1 MCQSQVLYNDLC
13 LKQVFRDSID
23 CTNTHY
29 SVCICSVT
37 PQISAAFM
45 PAKDKL
51 YDKEGLAGLV
61 LNCSADSWH
70 IMRFLQPLSGYSTT
84 HLLYSPLIFLP
95 SRLQQVWLFPHR
107 FGIWDSD
114 RQMEAWDVSHVTV
127 QRPAALEQASVTS
140 HHTKH
145 TLLSS
150 CTLPNMPPPHQLHLY
165 QPAFFILSKWQQLM
179 PLRKPP
185 RQQRKTT

>member
-1 MCQSQVLYNDLC
+1 MCPSQVLFNDLC
-13 LKQVFRDSID
+13 FKQVFRDSTD

-45 PAKDKL
+45 PAQDKL

-70 IMRFLQPLSGYSTT
+70 IMRFLQPLSGCYQLDPATTVLSTDISSLSPAT
-84 HLLYSPLIFLP
+84 SLVIPSSVWNLTLWETNGSVRSLPCYRPEACSSGTSLCHLTPRQAHTAIILYSVKYAAT
-95 SRLQQVWLFPHR
+95 S
-107 FGIWDSD
+107 
-114 RQMEAWDVSHVTV
+114 
-127 QRPAALEQASVTS
+127 PAALVSASIF
-140 HHTKH
+140 
-145 TLLSS
+145 
-150 CTLPNMPPPHQLHLY
+150 Y
-165 QPAFFILSKWQQLM
+165 QQLV

-185 RQQRKTT
+185 QQRRKTT